1 MDCNRDTLYPSILF
15 IFLFWLKV
23 SSLFPVFQGLAGEF
37 CRFYSILISTD
48 WDKAAADTSTSVD
61 TSVFIGYPRLDEK
74 KLQKKKKREPST
86 WN

>member
-15 IFLFWLKV
+15 IFFFWLKV

-37 CRFYSILISTD
+37 CRFYNILISTD
-48 WDKAAADTSTSVD
+48 WDKAAAADTSTSVD

-74 KLQKKKKREPST
+74 KLQKKNLST
-86 WN
+86 WK

>member
-15 IFLFWLKV
+15 IFLFWLEV
-23 SSLFPVFQGLAGEF
+23 WSLFPVFQGVASEC

-48 WDKAAADTSTSVD
+48 RDKAAADTSTSVD

-74 KLQKKKKREPST
+74 KKLQQKKT
-86 WN
+86 